1 LGHWM
6 GLVSMGVALLAAGLA
21 YAQTEGRTAVD
32 PAEIDAMPEAPTA
45 MARIAE
51 IRQRVQ
57 EAVVYPPLARR
68 RGIEGTTLIEFLID
82 ADGRA
87 NEVATI
93 ESSGSKMLDAAAEL
107 GAQEAAPLPYV
118 FGRLR
123 IPVVFEISQ
132 FEAHL
137 SLHPTP

>member
-1 LGHWM
+1 M
-6 GLVSMGVALLAAGLA
+6 
-21 YAQTEGRTAVD
+21 D
-32 PAEIDAMPEAPTA
+32 PAEIDAMPEASTV

-68 RGIEGTTLIEFLID
+68 RGVEGTTLIEFLID
-82 ADGRA
+82 AQGHA
-87 NEVATI
+87 SEISTV
-93 ESSGSKMLDAAAEL
+93 ESSGSKALDAAAEL
-107 GAQEAAPLPYV
+107 GAREAAPLPYV

-123 IPVVFEISQ
+123 IPVVFEINQ
-132 FEAHL
+132 LGVRL